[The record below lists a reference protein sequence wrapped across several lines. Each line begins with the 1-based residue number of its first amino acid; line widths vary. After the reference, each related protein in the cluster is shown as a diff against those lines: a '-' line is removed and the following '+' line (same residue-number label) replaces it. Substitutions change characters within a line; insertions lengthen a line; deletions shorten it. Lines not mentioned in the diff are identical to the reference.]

1 MNTHVIG
8 WIQNYLKQQFLSL
21 IIKIFCTQMCVPL
34 LNDSSMNSQK
44 DFCGWGSTTDPA
56 GGAHNAPPDPLA
68 DSWGSAPDPKG

>member
-1 MNTHVIG
+1 
-8 WIQNYLKQQFLSL
+8 
-21 IIKIFCTQMCVPL
+21 
-34 LNDSSMNSQK
+34 MNSQK